1 MIRVVHVFNVKN
13 NVEEA
18 GFVEWLDA
26 KLNEATRRYGCV
38 DRRTWVLLDGFEG
51 SYARPTPVRNRPK
64 YVIEAYW
71 EDQRSADGF
80 RKWLMETKEGRELHE
95 RWFNSVTDHSTLR
108 YVEGLIPVMADET
121 VSDHDSLMRVIKADA
136 ADYVKFGI
144 KQAGGL

>member
-13 NVEEA
+13 SVEEA

-26 KLNEATRRYGCV
+26 KLGEATRRYGCV

-51 SYARPTPVRNRPK
+51 SYDRPTPVRNRPK

-80 RKWLMETKEGRELHE
+80 RKWLMETPEGRDLHE
-95 RWFNSVTDHSTLR
+95 RWFSAVANHVTLR
-108 YVEGLIPVMADET
+108 YVEGLLPVMADE
-121 VSDHDSLMRVIKADA
+121 
-136 ADYVKFGI
+136 
-144 KQAGGL
+144 